1 MAEKVLIIG
10 AVATGPKVACR
21 LRRINPDVEI
31 TVIDRDALISYG
43 GCGIPYYVGGD
54 ISELDGL
61 QSTSAHAVR
70 DPKFFEQVKGIT
82 VRTEVEAI
90 EILRREKQL
99 RVRNVQDGT
108 EELLSYDKLVI
119 ATGARAMRPP
129 FPGSDL
135 PNVNVVSNL
144 HHAQHIK
151 DQVIR
156 GEISKAVV
164 IGAGAIGI
172 EMAEALADMWEVET
186 TIVEMADQILP
197 QALGKNI
204 ATIAQRQL
212 EECNVK
218 VMVSEMVKSIEQ
230 HADGK
235 QLVVT
240 TGSTTLECDMVILS
254 AGVRPNTEFAREA
267 GIAVGQ
273 FGGILVDKCMR
284 TNDPSIY
291 SGGDCVEVTNLM
303 SGNNQPM
310 ALGSLANRQGRVIAT
325 NLNGGHSQFPGTV
338 GNFCIKI
345 FELGVATAG
354 LTYTQAKR
362 AGFDPMVSIVTQSDR
377 AHFYPTSAAMYI
389 TLIADKSTKKV
400 LGIEAAGAS
409 GDAVKARVDAVAAV
423 LPYGPT
429 VDEVCGLEVGYAP
442 PYASAMDVVNN
453 AGNTLDNI
461 LDGFNT
467 SIDPLDFLEAF
478 KADDAIVLDTRDAIQ
493 ADPYAEKY
501 GDKWLNLPLNQIRTR
516 LSEVPTDKPIYVV
529 CDTGTRSFEG
539 QAILTAQG
547 ITNSMNVQ
555 GGLAIVKIMDPEFV

>member
-10 AVATGPKVACR
+10 AVATGPKVAVK
-21 LRRINPDVEI
+21 LRRMNPDAEI
-31 TVIDRDALISYG
+31 TIIDRDALISYG

-61 QSTSAHAVR
+61 QSTSSHAVR
-70 DPKFFEQVKGIT
+70 DPKFFKEVKGVT
-82 VRTEVEAI
+82 VRTECEAI

-99 RVRNVQDGT
+99 RVRNLADGT

-119 ATGARAMRPP
+119 GTGARPMRPP

-144 HHAQHIK
+144 HHAKHIK

-156 GEISKAVV
+156 GEVSKAVV

-197 QALGKNI
+197 QALGKTI

-212 EECNVK
+212 EENNVK
-218 VMVSEMVKSIEQ
+218 VMTSEMVKKIEQ

-240 TGSTTLECDMVILS
+240 TGSTELECDMVILS
-254 AGVRPNTEFAREA
+254 AGVRANTEIAREA
-267 GIAVGQ
+267 GLAIGQ
-273 FGGILVDKCMR
+273 FGGIIVDKCMR

-291 SGGDCVEVTNLM
+291 SGGDCVEVVNQM
-303 SGNNQPM
+303 SGIFQPM
-310 ALGSLANRQGRVIAT
+310 ALGSLSNRQGRIIAT
-325 NLNGGHSQFPGTV
+325 NINGGHAEFPGTV

-354 LTYTQAKR
+354 LTFTQAQR
-362 AGFDPMVSIVTQSDR
+362 AGYNPVYSIVTQADR

-389 TLIADKSTKKV
+389 YLIADKTTKKV

-409 GDAVKARVDAVAAV
+409 GDAVKARVDAVAAI
-423 LPYGPT
+423 LPYGVP
-429 VDEVCGLEVGYAP
+429 VDAVCALEVGYAP

-461 LDGFNT
+461 LDGYNT
-467 SIDPLDFLEAF
+467 PISPLSFLEAF
-478 KADDAIVLDTRDAIQ
+478 KDEEILVLDARAPVQ
-493 ADPYAEKY
+493 ADVYVEKY
-501 GDKWLNLPLNQIRTR
+501 GEKWMNIPLEQVRTR
-516 LSEVPTDKPIYVV
+516 FSEVPTDKPVFIV
-529 CDTGTRSFEG
+529 CDTGARSFEC
-539 QAILTAQG
+539 QAMLTAQG
-547 ITNSMNVQ
+547 FTNTKNLQ
-555 GGLAIVKIMDPEFV
+555 GGLAIVKVIDPEFI